1 MSKPRYIAHTSGKQP
16 VGNNQFVDIVFSNG
30 SVNETQ
36 RAGDWGPALGF
47 VTNWW
52 EGTQLVRLKI
62 IAYRV
67 IS

>member
-36 RAGDWGPALGF
+36 RAGGQRLDLLQIGGKERSWLG
-47 VTNWW
+47 
-52 EGTQLVRLKI
+52 
-62 IAYRV
+62 
-67 IS
+67 